1 MMHKRIRKVLERF
14 KKDVRRLYS
23 DRLKGVILYGS
34 WARDE
39 ATASSDIDLI
49 VVLKGKVSPGKEI
62 DRMIDIVTDIL
73 IEHGELISLY
83 PVSERGYESLRS
95 PLLMNARREGVPA

>member
-1 MMHKRIRKVLERF
+1 MPKRINKVLERF
-14 KKDVRRLYS
+14 KKEARRLYS
-23 DRLKGVILYGS
+23 DRLKAVILYGS

-49 VVLKGKVSPGKEI
+49 VVLKGKVTPGKEI

-83 PVSERGYESLRS
+83 PVSERSYESLRS
-95 PLLMNARREGVPA
+95 PLLMNARKEGILA